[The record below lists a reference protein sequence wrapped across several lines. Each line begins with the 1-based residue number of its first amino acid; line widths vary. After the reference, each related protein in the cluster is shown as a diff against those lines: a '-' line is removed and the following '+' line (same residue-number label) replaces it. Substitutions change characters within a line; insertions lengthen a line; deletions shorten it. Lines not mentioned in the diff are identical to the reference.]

1 MLLTFTITG
10 KDLSSSS
17 DNFKTFNPHKDM
29 KFRKLTIKS
38 IDHNIYGNK
47 LIQDLSSSIDGID
60 INRNVSSPL
69 FLDVGEWCDNDEVHD
84 IGESDTGLI
93 PMGYALRKPEND
105 TDAYSTPTFE
115 RIVCDYCIINHPT
128 HWTTSTDLKFA
139 FKYMDIA
146 TSSSPRNPVLT
157 KLNNNPDSDSHTT
170 YDNATFIRIVMEADL
185 IDSH

>member
-10 KDLSSSS
+10 ADLTTSS
-17 DNFKTFNPHKDM
+17 DNFKTFNPHKDI

-38 IDHNIYGNK
+38 IDHNIYGEK
-47 LIQDLSSSIDGID
+47 LIQSLTTMTTGID

-69 FLDVGEWCDNDEVHD
+69 FLDVGDWCDNDEVQD

-105 TDAYSTPTFE
+105 TDAYSTPTFD
-115 RIVCDYCIINHPT
+115 RIVCDYTIIDHPT
-128 HWTTSTDLKFA
+128 HWTTSTDLKFS

-146 TSSSPRNPVLT
+146 SDGTPSLI
-157 KLNNNPDSDSHTT
+157 KLNNNADSDSHTT
-170 YDNATFIRIVMEADL
+170 YDNATFIRITMEAEL